1 MTFFNCSEN
10 RKNERK
16 REVLGISDVL
26 KSRFFIFPPKN
37 REQKIALFPFDS

>member
-16 REVLGISDVL
+16 REVVGISDVL
-26 KSRFFIFPPKN
+26 KSRFFYFS
-37 REQKIALFPFDS
+37 A

>member
-16 REVLGISDVL
+16 REAVGISDVL
-26 KSRFFIFPPKN
+26 KSRFFIFLPKN
-37 REQKIALFPFDS
+37 REQKNHPFPI

>member
-16 REVLGISDVL
+16 REAVGIFDVL
-26 KSRFFIFPPKN
+26 KSRFFYF
-37 REQKIALFPFDS
+37 ST